1 MRHRNLRAHREVQT
15 EFSHSGATAA
25 AVVRRPR
32 DPLRIPRRIE
42 APAKFVANT
51 LNGAALASF
60 ALALY
65 DAGFVSETDQGIE
78 IDKLV
83 KTGLERVHRDI
94 LGELDHV
101 DEIGLV
107 VSTTLEGLECYTSN
121 DDDDPK
127 QYWIGIDLGNG
138 NAPVSV
144 GDKLKQLEAL
154 MPGLGQTVLDTLET
168 AGAKTTG
175 CWSPRF
181 VRETASY
188 THWMGANTQEE
199 WLEELEMYNSDPEEA
214 VFGPG
219 EYDSYFDESWVI
231 DPAQPLDPFALL
243 QCLEEEEAGV
253 AAITEKVLEMQCLI
267 KEGAHFTSAEL
278 TDRETVYRGVWIRW
292 DDDDPT
298 QQVLD
303 DYINYANQGADC
315 YTTLCSVWEVE
326 ATQEGFAQWL
336 KGYMQGLKLYKTL
349 DQLLWLLSCVTTGDQ
364 DVGNNESE

>member
-15 EFSHSGATAA
+15 EYTRSRAA
-25 AVVRRPR
+25 STSVVRRPR
-32 DPLRIPRRIE
+32 DPLRIPRRID
-42 APAKFVANT
+42 APAKFVVNT

-65 DAGFVSETDQGIE
+65 DAGFVSESDQGIE

-83 KTGLERVHRDI
+83 RTGLERVHRDI

-107 VSTTLEGLECYTSN
+107 VSTTLEGLEGFTSN
-121 DDDDPK
+121 DDDHPK
-127 QYWIGIDLGNG
+127 QYWIGIDLGN
-138 NAPVSV
+138 NNEPVSV
-144 GDKLKQLEAL
+144 GAKLTQLEAS
-154 MPGLGQTVLDTLET
+154 MPGLGQTVLDVIET

-188 THWMGANTQEE
+188 TQWSGANTQEE
-199 WLEELEMYNSDPEEA
+199 WLEELEMFGSDPEESG
-214 VFGPG
+214 FGPG
-219 EYDSYFDESWVI
+219 EYDSYFQESWVI
-231 DPAQPLDPFALL
+231 DRARPLDPFALL

-267 KEGAHFTSAEL
+267 KESAHFTSAEL
-278 TDRETVYRGVWIRW
+278 TDRDTVYRGVWIRW

-303 DYINYANQGADC
+303 DYINFANQGADC

-326 ATQEGFAQWL
+326 TTQEGFAQWL
-336 KGYMQGLKLYKTL
+336 RDYMQGLKLYKTL
-349 DQLLWLLSCVTTGDQ
+349 DQLLGLLSCVTTGDQ
-364 DVGNNESE
+364 DVSSNQSE